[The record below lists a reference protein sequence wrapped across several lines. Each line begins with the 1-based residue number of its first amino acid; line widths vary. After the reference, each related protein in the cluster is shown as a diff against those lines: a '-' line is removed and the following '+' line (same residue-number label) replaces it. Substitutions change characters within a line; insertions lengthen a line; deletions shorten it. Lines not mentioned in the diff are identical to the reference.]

1 MKKFLTAALAASLTI
16 TLTACN
22 PVSLL
27 NQLLVDENANDP
39 KIESAAE
46 QRREEL
52 EGYGYKALQTDEE
65 RRVYSILDV
74 SLTEGGNPHFVINN
88 DGTLDNMG
96 NILEMYKSDHPEV
109 FWIDDSYGY
118 EYVSYATYTEIDVLI
133 SMQDSELSKAKEEFN
148 EAVDRILNDMPD
160 GLSDYE
166 KELYINDTLLDRC
179 EYDDEAAKK
188 DKVIGNEQNAYGAL
202 VDGKAVCEGYTRAFQ
217 LLCQKAGIDCVP
229 INGTCES
236 DSPMGGNHIW
246 NAVCLEGEWYYV
258 DSTWND
264 FQPED
269 SEYMLTDIERHLY
282 FNVTTER
289 IKQDHTISPVYGE
302 ESDMDYCNAY
312 VPECTAEK
320 YNYFNYSVPLLSDL
334 DDCYEFEEALSLAVE
349 QGRDTFEFRIDD
361 SLDYDGTVEKIIDS
375 YALDWFDYSNSV
387 NDEGHQLGDGCM
399 VYSYKELNV
408 AAFSLEYE

>member
-1 MKKFLTAALAASLTI
+1 
-16 TLTACN
+16 
-22 PVSLL
+22 
-27 NQLLVDENANDP
+27 
-39 KIESAAE
+39 
-46 QRREEL
+46 
-52 EGYGYKALQTDEE
+52 
-65 RRVYSILDV
+65 
-74 SLTEGGNPHFVINN
+74 
-88 DGTLDNMG
+88 
-96 NILEMYKSDHPEV
+96 
-109 FWIDDSYGY
+109 
-118 EYVSYATYTEIDVLI
+118 
-133 SMQDSELSKAKEEFN
+133 
-148 EAVDRILNDMPD
+148 
-160 GLSDYE
+160 
-166 KELYINDTLLDRC
+166 
-179 EYDDEAAKK
+179 
-188 DKVIGNEQNAYGAL
+188 
-202 VDGKAVCEGYTRAFQ
+202 
-217 LLCQKAGIDCVP
+217 
-229 INGTCES
+229 
-236 DSPMGGNHIW
+236 MGGNHIW

-282 FNVTTER
+282 FNMTTER

>member
-52 EGYGYKALQTDEE
+52 EGYGYKALKTDEE

-96 NILEMYKSDHPEV
+96 N
-109 FWIDDSYGY
+109 WIDDSYGY

-202 VDGKAVCEGYTRAFQ
+202 VDGNQ
-217 LLCQKAGIDCVP
+217 
-229 INGTCES
+229 
-236 DSPMGGNHIW
+236 
-246 NAVCLEGEWYYV
+246 
-258 DSTWND
+258 
-264 FQPED
+264 
-269 SEYMLTDIERHLY
+269 RHLR
-282 FNVTTER
+282 ER
-289 IKQDHTISPVYGE
+289 FPD
-302 ESDMDYCNAY
+302 
-312 VPECTAEK
+312 
-320 YNYFNYSVPLLSDL
+320 
-334 DDCYEFEEALSLAVE
+334 
-349 QGRDTFEFRIDD
+349 GRQP
-361 SLDYDGTVEKIIDS
+361 
-375 YALDWFDYSNSV
+375 
-387 NDEGHQLGDGCM
+387 H
-399 VYSYKELNV
+399 
-408 AAFSLEYE
+408 LERRLP

>member
-52 EGYGYKALQTDEE
+52 EGYGYKALKTDEE

-118 EYVSYATYTEIDVLI
+118 EYVSYATYTEVDVLI

-269 SEYMLTDIERHLY
+269 SDYMLTDIERHL
-282 FNVTTER
+282 
-289 IKQDHTISPVYGE
+289 
-302 ESDMDYCNAY
+302 
-312 VPECTAEK
+312 
-320 YNYFNYSVPLLSDL
+320 YFNYSVPLLSDL